1 VVAGSLGAVTREAG
15 SGADAADVTGSEA
28 VGKPDADATRESGA
42 DAADVTGREAVGKP
56 DADATGSAESRR
68 RLAVVVDELA
78 LVRLGLATVL
88 HSFEVEVV
96 AETPGGREAAE
107 LARLHQPELLVVGSP
122 SDMPVVEAVRRARAG
137 SDGLKIVALV
147 GAGRMGTVAGVVG
160 AGSDG
165 VAPRG
170 AAPGD
175 LAEALEAVL
184 AGRRYVAATLSSGLL
199 GQLHSVATPAAD
211 DVLTYREREVL
222 ALLAGGA
229 SNREIAADLSVTLA
243 TVKSHLVHVYAKLE
257 VRNRHE
263 ALSRAV
269 GLGLLA

>member
-1 VVAGSLGAVTREAG
+1 
-15 SGADAADVTGSEA
+15 
-28 VGKPDADATRESGA
+28 
-42 DAADVTGREAVGKP
+42 
-56 DADATGSAESRR
+56 
-68 RLAVVVDELA
+68 
-78 LVRLGLATVL
+78 
-88 HSFEVEVV
+88 
-96 AETPGGREAAE
+96 
-107 LARLHQPELLVVGSP
+107 
-122 SDMPVVEAVRRARAG
+122 
-137 SDGLKIVALV
+137 
-147 GAGRMGTVAGVVG
+147 VAGVVG

-165 VAPRG
+165 VALRG
-170 AAPGD
+170 AAVGD

-199 GQLHSVATPAAD
+199 GELHAVAAPQTGD

-229 SNREIAADLSVTLA
+229 SNREIAAELSVTLA

-257 VRNRHE
+257 VRNRQE